1 MTVNTS
7 EWEAA
12 GLYDRDAPGAADR
25 LALLEYLSERG
36 ASLEQMVEAHRLGS
50 LPGVAGELVTRD
62 DTPLVPVTEIAERSG
77 VTVPRV
83 LRALLAAGIP
93 AAADS
98 EVAADLVRLMAAF
111 EQGSALMG
119 EEAVLAFTRVMGA
132 AAINIAEAAVALFY
146 AELGPGTER
155 EGATELER
163 AKLAEAAGRAFTTVP
178 GIVSRM
184 VEDQFERAQ
193 VRALL
198 QRGWQEGPAAAD
210 DGSPHE
216 AQDVAV
222 ALGFVDLVGS
232 TAWAQQL
239 SLREQSLALA
249 RFESAAWTSAV
260 IAGGRVVKTIGDE
273 VFFAAPTP
281 DAACRIGVAVCRA
294 ADDDSILP
302 PARGIVG
309 FGFARPR
316 EGDYFGPLVNR
327 LSRMVKV
334 GEPGQLVVTDDAAT
348 QLSPDQWSLR
358 AFELDELRSVH
369 GQVTAFVVEPVP
381 AIC

>member
-1 MTVNTS
+1 
-7 EWEAA
+7 
-12 GLYDRDAPGAADR
+12 
-25 LALLEYLSERG
+25 
-36 ASLEQMVEAHRLGS
+36 
-50 LPGVAGELVTRD
+50 
-62 DTPLVPVTEIAERSG
+62 
-77 VTVPRV
+77 
-83 LRALLAAGIP
+83 
-93 AAADS
+93 
-98 EVAADLVRLMAAF
+98 
-111 EQGSALMG
+111 
-119 EEAVLAFTRVMGA
+119 
-132 AAINIAEAAVALFY
+132 
-146 AELGPGTER
+146 
-155 EGATELER
+155 
-163 AKLAEAAGRAFTTVP
+163 
-178 GIVSRM
+178 
-184 VEDQFERAQ
+184 
-193 VRALL
+193 
-198 QRGWQEGPAAAD
+198 
-210 DGSPHE
+210 
-216 AQDVAV
+216 
-222 ALGFVDLVGS
+222 VDLVGS

-316 EGDYFGPLVNR
+316 EGDYYGPMVNR

-369 GQVTAFVVEPVP
+369 GQVTAFVVEPV
-381 AIC
+381 